1 MDFWT
6 SDISLPA
13 LEMSLPFV
21 LCFEKC
27 CPAGTTSVAPPL
39 WIIRPHTFR
48 SCSISEPLQ
57 AQNKAQKD
65 LRKALEDLRGCFG
78 C

>member
-13 LEMSLPFV
+13 LEMPLPLV
-21 LCFEKC
+21 PSFEKC
-27 CPAGTTSVAPPL
+27 CPTGATSEAPPL

-48 SCSISEPLQ
+48 PCSISEPLQ
-57 AQNKAQKD
+57 AQNKAQKY
-65 LRKALEDLRGCFG
+65 LGKT
-78 C
+78 